1 MFDSQSGED
10 KVRKFVLFLTLT
22 TGMSGTA
29 MAEGW
34 EFSNPERPDCIT
46 ALRRTETGI
55 TFVILR
61 TGRFS
66 RRRKI

>member
-34 EFSNPERPDCIT
+34 EFSQSGT
-46 ALRRTETGI
+46 ARTVLRHYGGQRQA
-55 TFVILR
+55 
-61 TGRFS
+61 
-66 RRRKI
+66 